1 MSSDETMAIDLP
13 DHGDMPLYRFLDREL
28 SWLAFNQRVLELAED
43 KDMFLLERVNFLAI
57 FASNLDEF
65 FMVRMAS
72 LKSQVDA
79 GITTLSDD
87 GHTPQQQI
95 EAIQAALP
103 KLLEMQQN
111 GELAQLNADV
121 AEQHELTERLKA
133 DMGSD
138 SWLSKNI
145 RPMTLIAILIGYFTF
160 AGLSA
165 AKIDVNSEY
174 VQLLG
179 QWGMLIMSAYFGGRT
194 LEKIMD
200 KRNELKP

>member
-1 MSSDETMAIDLP
+1 MFPIGALLDIGGKLVDKFFP
-13 DHGDMPLYRFLDREL
+13 D
-28 SWLAFNQRVLELAED
+28 
-43 KDMFLLERVNFLAI
+43 
-57 FASNLDEF
+57 
-65 FMVRMAS
+65 
-72 LKSQVDA
+72 
-79 GITTLSDD
+79 
-87 GHTPQQQI
+87 PQQA
-95 EAIQAALP
+95 EQAKL
-103 KLLEMQQN
+103 KLLEMNQN

-121 AEQHELTERLKA
+121 AEQHEITERLKA

-165 AKIDVNSEY
+165 AKIDVNESY

-179 QWGMLIMSAYFGGRT
+179 QWGMLIMSFYFGGRT

-200 KRNELKP
+200 MQAKK